1 MNNIIK
7 IVGFCGILT
16 LAAPAFAQVSF
27 DIHLGPPPPRREVV
41 MEAPFEGAIW
51 VAGYNQYD
59 YDNNEYRW
67 QPGSWQRPPRE
78 GASWVKPRYD
88 RRGGR
93 YGFVAG
99 HWKDQ
104 PQGRARG
111 DNGRGNNGRD
121 NQGRDNHGRDNQGR
135 DNQGRDNQGRGNQG
149 RDNQGRNNQ
158 GQDNHGRDNHGQ
170 GDRGKNNQGQDNKG
184 RDNQGHD
191 DKEQENHG
199 HGNDK

>member
-7 IVGFCGILT
+7 VVSICVILA

-27 DIHLGPPPPRREVV
+27 DIHFGPPPPRREVV
-41 MEAPFEGAIW
+41 VESPFEGAIW

-67 QPGSWQRPPRE
+67 RPGSWQRPPRE

-104 PQGRARG
+104 PQSRARG
-111 DNGRGNNGRD
+111 DYGRC
-121 NQGRDNHGRDNQGR
+121 NQGR
-135 DNQGRDNQGRGNQG
+135 DNQQRDNQR
-149 RDNQGRNNQ
+149 RDNHGQEDRGRNNQ
-158 GQDNHGRDNHGQ
+158 GHDDHGHDNNGHDNHD
-170 GDRGKNNQGQDNKG
+170 
-184 RDNQGHD
+184 
-191 DKEQENHG
+191 